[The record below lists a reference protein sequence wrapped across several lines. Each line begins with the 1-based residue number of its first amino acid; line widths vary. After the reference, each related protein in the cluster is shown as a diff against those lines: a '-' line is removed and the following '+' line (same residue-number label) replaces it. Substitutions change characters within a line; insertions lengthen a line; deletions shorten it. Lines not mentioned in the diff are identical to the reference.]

1 MGTFLVRVW
10 SGSRCSEWL
19 SHYGEELR
27 GLCSLLRERRRASQI
42 PILNAGKH
50 SDPGK
55 ENLKPQHFPKCT
67 LGRTSTHCSKQK
79 LCPPSAGG
87 APLVQLVQAQLC
99 NPLLLRFPSAKIKM
113 ERAAENIQSG
123 AALIGHSQAG
133 PCLPLA
139 PLSALRARAEPQDDR

>member
-55 ENLKPQHFPKCT
+55 ENLKPQCVNT
-67 LGRTSTHCSKQK
+67 EVLQS
-79 LCPPSAGG
+79 
-87 APLVQLVQAQLC
+87 
-99 NPLLLRFPSAKIKM
+99 LLLFVI
-113 ERAAENIQSG
+113 AASFHFNVHTYHHMFLLAIQ
-123 AALIGHSQAG
+123 IHIY
-133 PCLPLA
+133 PET
-139 PLSALRARAEPQDDR
+139 LSCTMFSYFSLK

>member
-87 APLVQLVQAQLC
+87 APLVQLVQTQLC
-99 NPLLLRFPSAKIKM
+99 NPLLLRFPSSKNKDGKSCR
-113 ERAAENIQSG
+113 EHTVRGCS
-123 AALIGHSQAG
+123 HW
-133 PCLPLA
+133 
-139 PLSALRARAEPQDDR
+139 PLSGWPMSSSSSS